1 MRSSYSTA
9 DLARMLEV
17 NESTVKRWADSGHI
31 ECVRTKGGHRRFP
44 VSAVLKFAQENK
56 FALPAFDASVL
67 TDIDVHAHVASG
79 NISRLVPELRTEALA
94 GNIEGALQILR
105 VGLTAR
111 PDLLRLYHDLVFP
124 PLVEIGDSWAQGKL
138 TVDEEHLAS
147 QTMKEAVVR
156 LQSEVHQK
164 PSNSRTVIAACYEND
179 LHDIG
184 LRCAANYFASEGW
197 RVVFLG
203 QSTPTDSLVH
213 AIAKQRPNLV
223 ILSTVVCEDDTKFIR
238 DVNERIA
245 PEVHAVNG
253 FLDIG
258 GANVKHRFGSTVRAD
273 SFTERIL
280 DYEAIATSDAE

>member
-1 MRSSYSTA
+1 MKSTYSTVE
-9 DLARMLEV
+9 LARMLDV

-31 ECVRTKGGHRRFP
+31 ECIKTKGGHRRFP

-56 FALPAFDASVL
+56 FSVPSFDAGVL
-67 TDIDVHAHVASG
+67 TDVDVQAHVASG
-79 NISRLVPELRTEALA
+79 NISKLVPDLKAEVLA
-94 GNIEGALQILR
+94 GNVDGALRILC
-105 VGLTAR
+105 VGMAAR
-111 PDLLRLYHDLVFP
+111 PDLLRLYHELVFP
-124 PLVEIGDSWAQGKL
+124 PLVEIGDAWAQGRL

-156 LQSEVHQK
+156 LQSDVHQK
-164 PSNSRTVIAACYEND
+164 PANGKTVIAACYEND

-213 AIAKQRPNLV
+213 AISTHKPDLV
-223 ILSTVVCEDDTKFIR
+223 ILSTVVCENEKKFIR
-238 DVNERIA
+238 DVNQRIA

-253 FLDIG
+253 RLDIG
-258 GANVKHRFGSTVRAD
+258 GAAVQRRFAKHVEAD
-273 SFTERIL
+273 SFTESIL
-280 DYEAIATSDAE
+280 DYAAVAAA